1 RPDPRHPQG
10 ARARGARP
18 AGRHRRRGDQRGL
31 RLRGARV
38 EEGPRGRRRLVRGAG
53 EPQRGRHR
61 PRPPAR
67 RLRCPAHDHP
77 AARTGAPWR
86 PLRTPDDVRRWGY
99 GQRDDHRTPGLSSL
113 ESGEAA
119 GDEAPGGRIPG
130 SIQMLGRIIRVFL
143 VAFGVMLALTIV
155 WFLSGVLNSPIL
167 RVLVGA
173 VLFLVVASLGIGYFR
188 QVGNP
193 PPPDPE

>member
-1 RPDPRHPQG
+1 M
-10 ARARGARP
+10 
-18 AGRHRRRGDQRGL
+18 
-31 RLRGARV
+31 
-38 EEGPRGRRRLVRGAG
+38 
-53 EPQRGRHR
+53 
-61 PRPPAR
+61 
-67 RLRCPAHDHP
+67 
-77 AARTGAPWR
+77 
-86 PLRTPDDVRRWGY
+86 
-99 GQRDDHRTPGLSSL
+99 
-113 ESGEAA
+113 ESREAA
-119 GDEAPGGRIPG
+119 GGQTPEDRIPG

-193 PPPDPE
+193 PPPDPEPMAVHPGLRLAYVCDMCGLELAVLKVAKERAPKHCGETMTLVRRPAGPDD